1 MRTTWLTVVGVLAA
15 LVAFAGQTPR
25 MSVTTPTSD
34 IAVSGPTELA
44 VELPAGA
51 DVESVRF
58 FVNGRLAC
66 TVESPPWRCAW
77 DPGPVVRSH
86 HVRAVATLT
95 GGRRLVDSVRTKDL
109 GYVERTHVDAVLVP
123 VIVTHRGQFVRGL
136 ERRDFE
142 VLEDGVPQRLTGFA
156 DEDSPLDLVLALD
169 ISGSMEGAIDQVR
182 HAAKQF
188 LAKLRPE
195 DRATIIGFNDT
206 TFLVAERETDQ
217 RTREEALDLLA
228 SWGGTAL
235 YDATVRAVDLVGPGE
250 GRKGLVLFSD
260 GDDQHSLTP
269 PELAAARVQAGNGM
283 LYSIGFGTGSSVKRL
298 REQLEDYARATGGR
312 AFFPRQTSELDRVF
326 TDIIT
331 ELANQY
337 VLAYVSTN
345 TRDDGKWRAIRVRVR
360 DGAHEVRAR
369 RGYQARGPQR
379 AGREP

>member
-1 MRTTWLTVVGVLAA
+1 
-15 LVAFAGQTPR
+15 
-25 MSVTTPTSD
+25 
-34 IAVSGPTELA
+34 
-44 VELPAGA
+44 
-51 DVESVRF
+51 
-58 FVNGRLAC
+58 
-66 TVESPPWRCAW
+66 
-77 DPGPVVRSH
+77 
-86 HVRAVATLT
+86 
-95 GGRRLVDSVRTKDL
+95 VRTKDI

-235 YDATVRAVDLVGPGE
+235 YDATVRAVELVGAVTGE
-250 GRKGLVLFSD
+250 
-260 GDDQHSLTP
+260 
-269 PELAAARVQAGNGM
+269 
-283 LYSIGFGTGSSVKRL
+283 
-298 REQLEDYARATGGR
+298 RAWCCSRT
-312 AFFPRQTSELDRVF
+312 AT
-326 TDIIT
+326 I
-331 ELANQY
+331 
-337 VLAYVSTN
+337 ST
-345 TRDDGKWRAIRVRVR
+345 A
-360 DGAHEVRAR
+360 
-369 RGYQARGPQR
+369 
-379 AGREP
+379 